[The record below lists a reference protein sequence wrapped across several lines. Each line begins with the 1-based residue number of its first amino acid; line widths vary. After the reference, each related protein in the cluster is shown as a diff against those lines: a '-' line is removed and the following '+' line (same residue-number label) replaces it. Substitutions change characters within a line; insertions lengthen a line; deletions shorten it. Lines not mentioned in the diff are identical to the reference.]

1 MMIKAYWGKYYVH
14 VLSNR
19 LLKGIKHTVNI
30 DNISLIFLHFSGMQS
45 LPNMASAWKDL
56 LQVSKRV

>member
-30 DNISLIFLHFSGMQS
+30 DNISLIFSTFFRYAIPPEHGQRLEILAAG
-45 LPNMASAWKDL
+45 K
-56 LQVSKRV
+56 